1 MNYCLA
7 FLVAFV
13 IAVLLAPLVIKITK
27 RLKFGQNILH
37 YVESHSQKQGTPT
50 MGGLIFIFAIIIAS
64 LIFINNNHSLAIVT
78 LAVFFGFAVLGFLD
92 DFIKIKFKRNLGLRA
107 YQKIIGQV
115 GLSLIVSLFVYFNPL
130 VGSKIYLPF
139 TNIQL
144 DLSWGII
151 PFVMLVFI
159 AATNSVNLTDGLDG
173 LAGGV
178 SIAYLMGFGVISFMY
193 LSNLTQGLN
202 DVLINEQTN
211 LIIIICC
218 SLGALF
224 GFICFNSHPAS
235 IFMGDTGSL
244 ALGALLSCLAIFNG
258 LSLYIPLIGL
268 MFVLSTVSVIL
279 QVLYFKKTKK
289 RIFLMSPLH
298 HHFEKKGKYETK
310 IVSIYIIITLILA
323 VSCIALT
330 IICR

>member
-224 GFICFNSHPAS
+224 GFICFNSH
-235 IFMGDTGSL
+235 
-244 ALGALLSCLAIFNG
+244 
-258 LSLYIPLIGL
+258 
-268 MFVLSTVSVIL
+268 
-279 QVLYFKKTKK
+279 
-289 RIFLMSPLH
+289 
-298 HHFEKKGKYETK
+298 
-310 IVSIYIIITLILA
+310 
-323 VSCIALT
+323 
-330 IICR
+330 